1 MYKLTELKQTFLT
14 TRHAIKMESCRV
26 YTKDRLFVGLSNEQ
40 IWMTIYLVYKEEKL
54 KVDTIKEKA
63 ATESLKKC

>member
-14 TRHAIKMESCRV
+14 TRHAIQMESCRV

-40 IWMTIYLVYKEEKL
+40 IWMTIYLVYKEEKM

>member
-1 MYKLTELKQTFLT
+1 
-14 TRHAIKMESCRV
+14 MECCRV
-26 YTKDRLFVGLSNEQ
+26 YTKDRLFVGLRNDE

-54 KVDTIKEKA
+54 KIDTIREKA